1 MKRFLIACALA
12 LCTGVVYAD
21 PPRPPTVPAKSWVL
35 FDLAGNQQLA
45 SQGADTR
52 IDPGAMAQ
60 LMTVYVA
67 LTEVRAGDLSLDK
80 EITPSKAALQ
90 AAKGGGASLYLAEN
104 QPVKVTTLLDGVAV
118 LGANDA
124 AVALAEATS
133 GNEAG
138 FVELMNAE
146 ARRLGMTGT
155 VFKNASG
162 ISVTGQYSTVR
173 DIAILSTALV
183 RVFPQ
188 DYARFAQKTFSYR
201 NIVQQNRNR
210 LLWLDPSADGLADAD
225 VRVGGNQL
233 AASAVRGPR
242 RLVVVVSG
250 AQSRSQASQS
260 AQQLLNF
267 GFQRYDAIKLYA
279 ANTPVRTLTV
289 WKGASREVR
298 AGFLRD
304 LVVAVP
310 RDEADSLK
318 LQFVGREPMIAPL
331 AVGDRVG
338 SLRVTLEGRTLAEYP
353 VVALDAVPPAGWL
366 GRAWDQL
373 RIWLK

>member
-12 LCTGVVYAD
+12 LCAGAVFAD
-21 PPRPPTVPAKSWVL
+21 PPKPPTVPAKSWVL

-45 SQGADTR
+45 SEGADTR

-67 LTEVRAGDLSLDK
+67 LTEIRAGGLSPDK
-80 EITPSKAALQ
+80 EVTPSKAALQ
-90 AAKGGGASLYLAEN
+90 AAKGGASLYLADG

-133 GNEAG
+133 GNEMS

-146 ARRLGMTGT
+146 AKRLGMTGT
-155 VFKNASG
+155 AFKNASG
-162 ISVTGQYSTVR
+162 VTVTGQYSTVR
-173 DIAILSTALV
+173 DIAVLATALI

-188 DYARFAQKTFSYR
+188 DYARYAQKTLGYR
-201 NIVQQNRNR
+201 NVVQQNRNR

-225 VRVGGNQL
+225 VRIGGNQL

-267 GFQRYDAIKLYA
+267 GFQSYDAIKLYA

-289 WKGASREVR
+289 WKGAIREVR

-310 RDEADSLK
+310 RDEANALK
-318 LQFVGREPMIAPL
+318 LQFIGREPMIAPL
-331 AVGDRVG
+331 AAGDRVG

-353 VVALDAVPPAGWL
+353 VVALDAVPPAGWF